1 MIIILNYKLI
11 VYNIIPLIIILSLVI
26 DEVKLKEEI
35 MQVNQKI
42 KTLFEEEKVDEIV
55 KHYTKDCKFIFLPES
70 KTISGRSGACGANV
84 VIPIKTHHYTL
95 CMYLIQES
103 IKCIP

>member
-11 VYNIIPLIIILSLVI
+11 VYIPLIIIRSFIVI

>member
-11 VYNIIPLIIILSLVI
+11 VYIPLIIIRSFIVI

-70 KTISGRSGACGANV
+70 QTISGRSGACGQCI
-84 VIPIKTHHYTL
+84 VIPIKTHH
-95 CMYLIQES
+95 
-103 IKCIP
+103 